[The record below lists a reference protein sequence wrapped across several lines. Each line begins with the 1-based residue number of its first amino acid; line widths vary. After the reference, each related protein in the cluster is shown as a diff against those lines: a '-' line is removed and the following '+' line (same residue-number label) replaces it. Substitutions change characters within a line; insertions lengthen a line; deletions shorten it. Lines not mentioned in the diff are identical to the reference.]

1 MIINSKITEPSQIIF
16 YLVLGNFLSGIS
28 SSFHVFAKRTI
39 IGFVVGSAIIGIG
52 IFSLISSIGFQTVDV
67 NETFGVG
74 ESTSYQITPNSG
86 AQQNMKITGE
96 KFDIKLSSP
105 GTGLQ
110 IPNEEKDG
118 TIESYEDELVLDW
131 VHQEDG
137 VTRIHIQNT
146 GSIDLE
152 VDASLNVTTD
162 PILFSYHIIVI
173 TSGVII
179 IGFSMGFTLRK
190 PKGF

>member
-1 MIINSKITEPSQIIF
+1 
-16 YLVLGNFLSGIS
+16 
-28 SSFHVFAKRTI
+28 
-39 IGFVVGSAIIGIG
+39 
-52 IFSLISSIGFQTVDV
+52 
-67 NETFGVG
+67 
-74 ESTSYQITPNSG
+74 
-86 AQQNMKITGE
+86 MKITGE

-118 TIESYEDELVLDW
+118 TVESYEDELVLDW
-131 VHQEDG
+131 IHQEDG
-137 VTRIHIQNT
+137 VTRLHIQNT
-146 GSIDLE
+146 GSTDLE